1 MNATINISEIIDALK
16 DMEEV
21 IGIAVFNKFGTV
33 KENTLPSWI
42 VPKTIIE
49 FVNSL
54 LKISN
59 ETFHELKQGAVLK
72 TLIESEKANILI
84 SVVGK
89 DIILIMTKKN
99 FQIKLFEDHS
109 KVLFL
114 KT

>member
-16 DMEEV
+16 DVEEV
-21 IGIAVFNKFGTV
+21 IGIAVFNKFGAV
-33 KENTLPSWI
+33 KENSLPTWI
-42 VPKTIIE
+42 VPKTIID

-59 ETFHELKQGAVLK
+59 ETLHELKQGKVVK
-72 TLIESEKANILI
+72 TLIESDKANILI
-84 SVVGK
+84 SIVGEE
-89 DIILIMTKKN
+89 IILIMTKNN
-99 FQIKLFEDHS
+99 FQIKLFEDRS